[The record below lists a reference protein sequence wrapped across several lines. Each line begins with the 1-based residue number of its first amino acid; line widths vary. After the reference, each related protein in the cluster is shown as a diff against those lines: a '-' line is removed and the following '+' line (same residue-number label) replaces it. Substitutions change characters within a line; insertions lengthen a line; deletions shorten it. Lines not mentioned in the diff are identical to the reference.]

1 MSVKD
6 LSDRLDKIEVKTE
19 HKRKNNRNGKV
30 GINKHNNY
38 TPDKYAPRK
47 SCVKCGSVNHLS
59 TNCKSVVNA
68 PMPVPQS
75 VPRMSVQPMLNMPA
89 MNAMPAMSAMPNQSM
104 NSFANMPFAQ
114 NPYYAAFNMPHMP
127 YSMPYWNNMCASP
140 MSYNVNANVPIV
152 STNESVTSCQTPMA
166 KVESQSPQSSGGK
179 TKKSKKKVDKTGPK
193 ETWVPKLT

>member
-1 MSVKD
+1 
-6 LSDRLDKIEVKTE
+6 
-19 HKRKNNRNGKV
+19 
-30 GINKHNNY
+30 
-38 TPDKYAPRK
+38 
-47 SCVKCGSVNHLS
+47 
-59 TNCKSVVNA
+59 
-68 PMPVPQS
+68 MPVPQS

-166 KVESQSPQSSGGK
+166 KVDSQSPQSSGGK